1 MAKKAAKKAAAAARK
16 GAKAKVTKRGRATV
30 AKKAVR
36 AGVSH
41 VSFGVHGM
49 TRIVNEIGKTGLE
62 ADFNR
67 AMGPNHQFVV
77 IKRESLEKIKDFI
90 GKRPELRDLA
100 TAMRNCDCPED
111 DPYCFYI

>member
-1 MAKKAAKKAAAAARK
+1 MAKKAAKKAAAARK
-16 GAKAKVTKRGRATV
+16 SAKAKVTNRGRTTV

-49 TRIVNEIGKTGLE
+49 TRILNEIGKAGLE
-62 ADFNR
+62 AEFNK
-67 AMGPNHQFVV
+67 AVGPDHQFVTV
-77 IKRESLEKIKDFI
+77 KRESLEKIKDFI
-90 GKRPELRDLA
+90 GGRPELRNLA